1 MSPCVSICALDL
13 EGYCSGCLRTGDEIA
28 RWLAMTPEEK
38 WALLDVLDERR
49 ARRARTVH
57 GDQ

>member
-28 RWLAMTPEEK
+28 RWLAMSSEEK
-38 WALLDVLDERR
+38 WQLLAVLDQRR
-49 ARRARTVH
+49 ARRARTAH
-57 GDQ
+57 AKP

>member
-28 RWLAMTPEEK
+28 RWLAMTAEEK

-49 ARRARTVH
+49 TLRARTVH
-57 GDQ
+57 DKR